1 MSRFLPV
8 VPILFVLCQI
18 SPASAELLPVW
29 TFAPAAEQ
37 FDGSVGVADLNGDGA
52 PEIVATTIQGAVIA
66 LNAQGGE
73 LWRWRQPD
81 PISVSPTIAEA
92 MASSP
97 GPEVLVITNT
107 GRVYCLNGGN
117 GEILWLDSLSS
128 GITWGAA

>member
-1 MSRFLPV
+1 MRRCSFALPA
-8 VPILFVLCQI
+8 LLAVL
-18 SPASAELLPVW
+18 SLLPASAELLPVW

-37 FDGSVGVADLNGDGA
+37 FDGSVGIADLNGDGA
-52 PEIVATTIQGAVIA
+52 PEIVATTSQGAVIA
-66 LNAQGGE
+66 LTAQGGE

-107 GRVYCLNGGN
+107 GR
-117 GEILWLDSLSS
+117 S
-128 GITWGAA
+128 TA